1 MNAVNEAS
9 AALSKVCGACGARYP
24 SDALFCPLDGM
35 PLQSAASAGREA
47 EDDPYLG
54 QEISGHIEIRQL
66 VGIGAMGRVYR
77 AFQKGIDRDV
87 AVKILH
93 RELSANAQ
101 LVSRFTREAKVASR
115 LQHPNVVQ
123 VLLAGQLPD
132 RALYMVM
139 EYLEGLSLQSALA
152 AAGGALPLPKAL
164 HIALQLCEASGE
176 AHAVG
181 IVHRDLKPENV
192 MLVRRG
198 TDPDFVKVLDFGIA
212 RINWGEQSVATAA
225 GLIFGTARYISPEG
239 AQGNAVGPASDV
251 YSIATLLY
259 QMLSGRTP
267 FEGDQA
273 VGLLVQQIHDAPPH
287 LNDIPRAAYVPG
299 PLADVI
305 MANLAKDPKKR
316 EQDARAL
323 GHSIIDAAKES
334 GLAAEDISRPM
345 LRRAAVPNAMQLPP
359 TERTK
364 QLDMTPEFAERLA
377 PSSDR
382 DRTRVSEPP
391 ASQRS
396 SQPPSQ
402 PPAPVARANGSHER
416 PLTAATAKW
425 EPPTEFQAR
434 LADAV
439 GATSDRRDRP
449 SGIVP
454 AASPSSRPIPQA
466 APSRSRSPSGV
477 DETMDDASFEPPAA
491 LGQATIA
498 TPPPAFPEAENGRS
512 HRGRTRATETQGADQ
527 STPRTMPGDTDSD
540 RPPATHYVPPASGVT
555 GPPPRASARAAESSR
570 PHPISEAPPSAPSAE
585 PRAPRSTRRATTV
598 DAGDEPRPSR
608 GLAFVVLCF
617 VLGAAIAAG
626 WAWKMGKLGGTPD
639 VDDEAYVSR
648 ATDAMYKHRFVTPAG
663 ENVRDITDEGLKK
676 WPNDHRLLDIRM
688 RAASELVSQATAQ
701 RSAGDIVEALRLA
714 RAAHDLDPNDAS
726 AKRLVDQYD
735 AELAAFTT
743 PTAPPLVK
751 PPVVPSGA
759 GKPVGPA
766 GVPPAPAPSASA
778 AAAFKVIL
786 EANVVTPRLGQTVEL
801 TARVAPTKGS
811 FDGASFLITG
821 PGLGGGATM
830 PAQSP
835 SPGVFKA
842 SYAFLEAGRF
852 DVTFTTQ
859 ADGKPLKAARSL
871 TAGDPAAP
879 PAPPTPKLP
888 DPGPKPTPAGPAPT
902 GSVKW
907 M

>member
-1 MNAVNEAS
+1 MICASILHVNEAS
-9 AALSKVCGACGARYP
+9 AALSKVCAGCGARYP
-24 SDALFCPLDGM
+24 ADALFCPIDGM
-35 PLQSAASAGREA
+35 PLQSAASAQHNGRES

-164 HIALQLCEASGE
+164 HIGLQLCEASGE
-176 AHAVG
+176 AHTVG

-273 VGLLVQQIHDAPPH
+273 VGLLVQQIHDQPPH
-287 LNDIPRAAYVPG
+287 LKSIPRAEYVPD
-299 PLADVI
+299 PLAEVI
-305 MANLAKDPKKR
+305 MANLVKDPKKR
-316 EQDARAL
+316 EQDARSF
-323 GHSIIDAAKES
+323 GHAIVDAAKQS
-334 GLAAEDISRPM
+334 GLAPEDISRPM
-345 LRRAAVPNAMQLPP
+345 LRRAPSAIQLPP

-364 QLDMTPEFAERLA
+364 QLDISPELAERMS
-377 PSSDR
+377 P
-382 DRTRVSEPP
+382 
-391 ASQRS
+391 
-396 SQPPSQ
+396 PPSGTTRAEDQ
-402 PPAPVARANGSHER
+402 VAGDAHKPRSTAER
-416 PLTAATAKW
+416 PLMAATAKW

-439 GATSDRRDRP
+439 SSPDRTSGVVASSQSARPLTVPIGGPSQHAPPDR
-449 SGIVP
+449 
-454 AASPSSRPIPQA
+454 ASRPRA
-466 APSRSRSPSGV
+466 PSGV
-477 DETMDDASFEPPAA
+477 DETMDDASLEAGLAGKGDTRLTPAPSFPAGDSAPARTVVPRTLPGDVESQPPTT
-491 LGQATIA
+491 QYATPA
-498 TPPPAFPEAENGRS
+498 PMRAESRSSAPPPAVSSQDVVGPLS
-512 HRGRTRATETQGADQ
+512 SSPSIH
-527 STPRTMPGDTDSD
+527 
-540 RPPATHYVPPASGVT
+540 PPAPSEQ
-555 GPPPRASARAAESSR
+555 PPRADGPKKSPPTQIEPANAEGAR
-570 PHPISEAPPSAPSAE
+570 
-585 PRAPRSTRRATTV
+585 PR
-598 DAGDEPRPSR
+598 R
-608 GLAFVVLCF
+608 GVLFVLMCF
-617 VLGAAIAAG
+617 VLGATVAAG
-626 WAWKMGKLGGTPD
+626 LAWSMGKLGGGGGAD
-639 VDDEAYVSR
+639 QERYISR
-648 ATDAMYKHRFVTPAG
+648 ATDAMYKNRFSAPPG
-663 ENVRDITDEGLKK
+663 DNVRDITDEGLKK
-676 WPNDHRLLDIRM
+676 WPNDHRLLDVRM
-688 RAASELVSQATAQ
+688 RAANELVSQAMTQ
-701 RSAGDIVEALRLA
+701 RASGDIVEALRLA
-714 RAAHDLDPNDAS
+714 RVAHELDPNDAS

-735 AELAAFTT
+735 AEIATFTT
-743 PTAPPLVK
+743 PTALPLGKVAPPA
-751 PPVVPSGA
+751 STG
-759 GKPVGPA
+759 GKPTPPPN
-766 GVPPAPAPSASA
+766 VPPGPSA
-778 AAAFKVIL
+778 AAPVSYKVIL
-786 EANVVTPRLGQTVEL
+786 EANIAQPRLGQTVEF
-801 TARVAPTKGS
+801 TARVAPSKGD
-811 FDGASFLITG
+811 FDSAVFMISG

-830 PAQSP
+830 PAQS
-835 SPGVFKA
+835 SAPGVFKA
-842 SYAFLEAGRF
+842 SFSFLEAGRF
-852 DVTFTTQ
+852 DISFTTL
-859 ADGKPLKAARSL
+859 ADGKPVRAGRSL
-871 TAGDPAAP
+871 TAGDPP
-879 PAPPTPKLP
+879 PKHVDPKP
-888 DPGPKPTPAGPAPT
+888 PGPTPT

>member
-1 MNAVNEAS
+1 VNEAS

-24 SDALFCPLDGM
+24 GDALFCPLDGM

-77 AFQKGIDRDV
+77 AFQRGIDRDV

-251 YSIATLLY
+251 YAIATLLY

-273 VGLLVQQIHDAPPH
+273 VGLLVQQIHDAPPY
-287 LNDIPRAAYVPG
+287 LRSIPRAQYVPE

-305 MANLAKDPKKR
+305 MANLVKDPKRR
-316 EQDARAL
+316 EQDARSL
-323 GHSIIDAAKES
+323 GHAIIDAAKQS
-334 GLAAEDISRPM
+334 GLAPEDISRPM
-345 LRRAAVPNAMQLPP
+345 LRRQPSAMHLPP

-364 QLDMTPEFAERLA
+364 QHDLTPELAARLSPA
-377 PSSDR
+377 PSS
-382 DRTRVSEPP
+382 
-391 ASQRS
+391 A
-396 SQPPSQ
+396 
-402 PPAPVARANGSHER
+402 AANGAHGER

-434 LADAV
+434 LAEAV
-439 GATSDRRDRP
+439 HGTRERP
-449 SGIVP
+449 SGVVP
-454 AASPSSRPIPQA
+454 AAPSSRSLDVA
-466 APSRSRSPSGV
+466 DGGSRPRSPSGV
-477 DETMDDASFEPPAA
+477 DETMDDARFQAA
-491 LGQATIA
+491 HAPYGAGAAPGATLA
-498 TPPPAFPEAENGRS
+498 TPPPTFPPVDRHRASEN
-512 HRGRTRATETQGADQ
+512 HQ
-527 STPRTMPGDTDSD
+527 PRTMPGDGDG
-540 RPPATHYVPPASGVT
+540 RPPTTQYSAPLPSA
-555 GPPPRASARAAESSR
+555 PRVVAAEPSR
-570 PHPISEAPPSAPSAE
+570 PLPISERSEPPPSPTRSE
-585 PRAPRSTRRATTV
+585 HPHDSPRRSR
-598 DAGDEPRPSR
+598 S
-608 GLAFVVLCF
+608 LLFVVLCF
-617 VLGAAIAAG
+617 VLGAGLAAG
-626 WAWKMGKLGGTPD
+626 WAWRTGKLGGGLEGD
-639 VDDEAYVSR
+639 GDRYVAR
-648 ATDAMYKHRFVTPAG
+648 ATDAMYKNRFVAPAG
-663 ENVRDITDEGLKK
+663 DNVRDITDEGLKR
-676 WPNDHRLLDIRM
+676 WPNEHRLLDVRM
-688 RAASELVSQATAQ
+688 RAANELVSQAMTQ
-701 RSAGDIVEALRLA
+701 RSAGDIMEALRLA
-714 RAAHDLDPNDAS
+714 RSAHELDPNDAS
-726 AKRLVDQYD
+726 AKRLVDQYEG
-735 AELAAFTT
+735 ELAAFTT
-743 PTAPPLVK
+743 PTATPLNK
-751 PPVVPSGA
+751 PM
-759 GKPVGPA
+759 
-766 GVPPAPAPSASA
+766 PAPAPVPVPVPSGKPA
-778 AAAFKVIL
+778 APAANAPAAVTPFKVIL
-786 EANVVTPRLGQTVEL
+786 DANATQPRLGQTVEL
-801 TARVAPTKGS
+801 TARVAPAK
-811 FDGASFLITG
+811 ASFQGAVFTING
-821 PGLGGGATM
+821 PGLGGGVTM

-835 SPGVFKA
+835 APGIFKA
-842 SYAFLEAGRF
+842 SYAFLEGGRF
-852 DVTFTTQ
+852 DVTFTTE
-859 ADGKPLKAARSL
+859 ADGTPLKAARML
-871 TAGDPAAP
+871 VAGEAGV
-879 PAPPTPKLP
+879 PKLP
-888 DPGPKPTPAGPAPT
+888 DPAPKPPAPT
-902 GSVKW
+902 PTASVKW

>member
-1 MNAVNEAS
+1 MNEAS
-9 AALSKVCGACGARYP
+9 AALAKVCGACGARYP
-24 SDALFCPLDGM
+24 ADALFCPLDGM
-35 PLQSAASAGREA
+35 PLQSAAAAQSGGRES

-115 LQHPNVVQ
+115 LAHPNVVQ

-152 AAGGALPLPKAL
+152 AAGGALPLPQAL

-251 YSIATLLY
+251 YSIATLLF
-259 QMLSGRTP
+259 QMLAGRTP

-273 VGLLVQQIHDAPPH
+273 VGLLVQQIHDAPPY
-287 LNDIPRAAYVPG
+287 LKSIPRAEYVPA

-305 MANLAKDPKKR
+305 MANLAKDPKAR

-323 GHSIIDAAKES
+323 GHAIIDAAKES
-334 GLAAEDISRPM
+334 GLAPEDISRPM
-345 LRRAAVPNAMQLPP
+345 LRRAPSAMQLPP

-364 QLDMTPEFAERLA
+364 QLDLNPEVAARL
-377 PSSDR
+377 SSSPEIRADA
-382 DRTRVSEPP
+382 RVS
-391 ASQRS
+391 A
-396 SQPPSQ
+396 
-402 PPAPVARANGSHER
+402 HDR
-416 PLTAATAKW
+416 PLTGATAKW

-434 LADAV
+434 LADVAQ
-439 GATSDRRDRP
+439 GPRSSERP

-454 AASPSSRPIPQA
+454 ASVPSSRPMRA
-466 APSRSRSPSGV
+466 ASSRPRLPGGV
-477 DETMDDASFEPPAA
+477 DDTMDDASAEPPVAA
-491 LGQATIA
+491 GAATIV
-498 TPPPAFPEAENGRS
+498 TPAPFPAS
-512 HRGRTRATETQGADQ
+512 QRGGTRADPA
-527 STPRTMPGDTDSD
+527 PRTMPGDSD
-540 RPPATHYVPPASGVT
+540 GDGPSTQYVPPVADAT
-555 GPPPRASARAAESSR
+555 GPPSRASSRARPSSD
-570 PHPISEAPPSAPSAE
+570 APPSRGTRME
-585 PRAPRSTRRATTV
+585 QGEDAPRR
-598 DAGDEPRPSR
+598 SR
-608 GLAFVVLCF
+608 GLLFVVLCF
-617 VLGAAIAAG
+617 VLGALLATG
-626 WAWKMGKLGGTPD
+626 WAWKMGKLGGGEG
-639 VDDEAYVSR
+639 DDERYVTR
-648 ATDAMYKHRFVTPAG
+648 ATDAMYKHRFVAPAG

-688 RAASELVSQATAQ
+688 RSANELVTQATVQ
-701 RSAGDIVEALRLA
+701 RSSGDIVEALRLA
-714 RAAHDLDPNDAS
+714 RAAHELDPNDAS

-735 AELAAFTT
+735 AELASFTS
-743 PTAPPLVK
+743 PTAIPLGK
-751 PPVVPSGA
+751 PPPSLAANNGRPAVPVVAPSSSS
-759 GKPVGPA
+759 
-766 GVPPAPAPSASA
+766 SASA
-778 AAAFKVIL
+778 YKVL
-786 EANVVTPRLGQTVEL
+786 LDANVGAPRVGQTVEF
-801 TARVAPTKGS
+801 TARVAPTKGT
-811 FDGASFLITG
+811 FEGATFVIRG
-821 PGLGGGATM
+821 PGLGAGAAM

-835 SPGVFKA
+835 APGVFKA
-842 SYAFLEAGRF
+842 SFAFLEPGRF
-852 DVTFTTQ
+852 DVTFQAQ
-859 ADGKPLKAARSL
+859 ADGKPLQAGRSL
-871 TAGDPAAP
+871 TAGDAPAPKPADPVKPPPP
-879 PAPPTPKLP
+879 PAT
-888 DPGPKPTPAGPAPT
+888 APT

>member
-1 MNAVNEAS
+1 MNEAS

-35 PLQSAASAGREA
+35 PLQSAASAGRDA

-251 YSIATLLY
+251 YSIATLLF

-287 LNDIPRAAYVPG
+287 LNSIPRAEYVPG

-323 GHSIIDAAKES
+323 GHAIIDAAKQS
-334 GLAAEDISRPM
+334 GLSAEDISRPM
-345 LRRAAVPNAMQLPP
+345 LRRAPNAMQLPP

-364 QLDMTPEFAERLA
+364 QLDMTPELADRLT
-377 PSSDR
+377 PSS

-391 ASQRS
+391 APAASSPSLS
-396 SQPPSQ
+396 SQPPQ
-402 PPAPVARANGSHER
+402 PAARAQNGAHER

-439 GATSDRRDRP
+439 GATRERP

-454 AASPSSRPIPQA
+454 AASPSSRPMTAVPQA
-466 APSRSRSPSGV
+466 APSRPRSPSGV
-477 DETMDDASFEPPAA
+477 DETMDDASFDPPAV
-491 LGQATIA
+491 GGPATIA
-498 TPPPAFPEAENGRS
+498 TPPPAFPETNRN
-512 HRGRTRATETQGADQ
+512 RGRTRAAPTQGAEQ
-527 STPRTMPGDTDSD
+527 SSPRTMPGDADDDT

-555 GPPPRASARAAESSR
+555 SPPPRASARTESSR
-570 PHPISEAPPSAPSAE
+570 PLPISDAPPSAPSAA
-585 PRAPRSTRRATTV
+585 PSSPPRSTRRSTTV
-598 DAGDEPRPSR
+598 DAADEPRASK

-617 VLGAAIAAG
+617 VLGAVIAAG
-626 WAWKMGKLGGTPD
+626 WAWKMGKLGGSAD
-639 VDDEAYVSR
+639 IDDEAYVSR

-743 PTAPPLVK
+743 PTAPPLNK
-751 PPVVPSGA
+751 PPVVPSSGP
-759 GKPVGPA
+759 GKPLVPA
-766 GVPPAPAPSASA
+766 GLPSGAPAPSASA

-811 FDGASFLITG
+811 FDGASFAING

-852 DVTFTTQ
+852 EVTFTTQ

-871 TAGDPAAP
+871 TAGEA
-879 PAPPTPKLP
+879 PAPSTPKLP
-888 DPGPKPTPAGPAPT
+888 EPGHQPTPAVPAPT

>member
-1 MNAVNEAS
+1 MNEAAS
-9 AALSKVCGACGARYP
+9 ALSKVCAGCGARYP
-24 SDALFCPLDGM
+24 SDALFCPIDGM
-35 PLQSAASAGREA
+35 PLQSAASAQNSQRES

-164 HIALQLCEASGE
+164 HIAMQLCEASGE

-239 AQGNAVGPASDV
+239 AQGNAVGPPSDV

-259 QMLSGRTP
+259 QMLAGRTP

-287 LNDIPRAAYVPG
+287 LKSIPRAEYVPE

-305 MANLAKDPKKR
+305 MANLAKDPKRR
-316 EQDARAL
+316 EQDARSL
-323 GHSIIDAAKES
+323 GHAIVDAAKQS
-334 GLAAEDISRPM
+334 GLSPDDISRPM
-345 LRRAAVPNAMQLPP
+345 LRRQPSAMQMAP

-364 QLDMTPEFAERLA
+364 QLDLSPELAERL
-377 PSSDR
+377 S
-382 DRTRVSEPP
+382 
-391 ASQRS
+391 
-396 SQPPSQ
+396 
-402 PPAPVARANGSHER
+402 PPAPPAREESAPPGRVNGTPAPAPANGER
-416 PLTAATAKW
+416 PLMAATAKW
-425 EPPTEFQAR
+425 EPPSEFQAR
-434 LADAV
+434 LTEV
-439 GATSDRRDRP
+439 VNSRDRA
-449 SGIVP
+449 SGVVP
-454 AASPSSRPIPQA
+454 TSPSSRP
-466 APSRSRSPSGV
+466 APVVPVAPGSRPRQPSGV
-477 DETMDDASFEPPAA
+477 DETLDDASNEPPYASA
-491 LGQATIA
+491 RHPVTAE
-498 TPPPAFPEAENGRS
+498 PAFPKTPSPAAGRPAEG
-512 HRGRTRATETQGADQ
+512 
-527 STPRTMPGDTDSD
+527 TPRTMPGDAESLPRRTDYAAPVAASA
-540 RPPATHYVPPASGVT
+540 PPAAARAVDSE
-555 GPPPRASARAAESSR
+555 PPPRPAAPAKKKKVETAIEE
-570 PHPISEAPPSAPSAE
+570 PAAAE
-585 PRAPRSTRRATTV
+585 PRK
-598 DAGDEPRPSR
+598 SR
-608 GLAFVVLCF
+608 GILFVVLCF
-617 VLGAAIAAG
+617 VLGMAIAAG
-626 WAWKMGKLGGTPD
+626 WAWKVGKLGGGEG
-639 VDDEAYVSR
+639 DDERYVSR
-648 ATDAMYKHRFVTPAG
+648 ATDAMFKNRFVSPPG
-663 ENVRDITDEGLKK
+663 DNVRDITDEGLKR
-676 WPNDHRLLDIRM
+676 WPNDHRLLDVRM
-688 RAASELVSQATAQ
+688 RAANELVSQAMVQ
-701 RSAGDIVEALRLA
+701 RTAGDIVEALRLA
-714 RAAHDLDPNDAS
+714 RSAHELDPNDAS

-743 PTAPPLVK
+743 PTAPPLAK
-751 PPVVPSGA
+751 PSAVPAAPATTGA
-759 GKPVGPA
+759 GRLPV
-766 GVPPAPAPSASA
+766 APSAPSA
-778 AAAFKVIL
+778 ASATAFKIIL
-786 EANVVTPRLGQTVEL
+786 EASVGQPRLGQTVEF
-801 TARVAPTKGS
+801 TARVVPTKGS
-811 FDGASFLITG
+811 FENPVFGISG
-821 PGLGGGATM
+821 PGLGGGVNM
-830 PAQSP
+830 NAQSP

-842 SYAFLEAGRF
+842 SFAFLEGGRF

-859 ADGKPLKAARSL
+859 ADGKPLKAGRAL
-871 TAGDPAAP
+871 VAGDAP
-879 PAPPTPKLP
+879 KPPDPTPKP
-888 DPGPKPTPAGPAPT
+888 TTPAPSS
-902 GSVKW
+902 SVKW

>member
-1 MNAVNEAS
+1 
-9 AALSKVCGACGARYP
+9 
-24 SDALFCPLDGM
+24 M
-35 PLQSAASAGREA
+35 PLQSAASAGRDA

-239 AQGNAVGPASDV
+239 AQGNAVGPPSDV

-287 LNDIPRAAYVPG
+287 LKSIPRAEYVPN

-305 MANLAKDPKKR
+305 MANLAKDPKRR
-316 EQDARAL
+316 EPDARML
-323 GHSIIDAAKES
+323 GHAIIDAAKQS

-345 LRRAAVPNAMQLPP
+345 LRRHAGAMQLPP

-364 QLDMTPEFAERLA
+364 QLDLSPELADRLS
-377 PSSDR
+377 PPP
-382 DRTRVSEPP
+382 TRVSDSDPDVHVVNGDGRYLD
-391 ASQRS
+391 ARAAARS
-396 SQPPSQ
+396 S
-402 PPAPVARANGSHER
+402 NER
-416 PLTAATAKW
+416 TPMGATAKW

-439 GATSDRRDRP
+439 GRSTRSERP
-449 SGIVP
+449 SGVVP
-454 AASPSSRPIPQA
+454 SAPSSRPMAVVPTP
-466 APSRSRSPSGV
+466 APSRPRSPSGV
-477 DETMDDASFEPPAA
+477 DETIDDALADPPAPQPPST
-491 LGQATIA
+491 LA
-498 TPPPAFPEAENGRS
+498 TPPPPRFPSTSTEARRPPSKPPPRVAVAEPSRP
-512 HRGRTRATETQGADQ
+512 RAEQ
-527 STPRTMPGDTDSD
+527 SVPRTMPGDVDDGPSTAYT
-540 RPPATHYVPPASGVT
+540 PPLPQESSPQVARSAQPPQPLSE
-555 GPPPRASARAAESSR
+555 PPPSQ
-570 PHPISEAPPSAPSAE
+570 
-585 PRAPRSTRRATTV
+585 PRAPTDQV
-598 DAGDEPRPSR
+598 EEPRKSR
-608 GLAFVVLCF
+608 GLLFVVLCF
-617 VLGAAIAAG
+617 VLGMAIAAG
-626 WAWKMGKLGGTPD
+626 WAWKVGKIGGSD
-639 VDDEAYVSR
+639 GDDERYVAR
-648 ATDAMYKHRFVTPAG
+648 ATDAMYKNRFVTPPG
-663 ENVRDITDEGLKK
+663 DNVRDITDEGLKK

-688 RAASELVSQATAQ
+688 RAANELVTQAMTQ
-701 RSAGDIVEALRLA
+701 RSAGDIMEALRLA
-714 RAAHDLDPNDAS
+714 RNAHDLDPNDGS
-726 AKRLVDQYD
+726 AKRLVDQYEN
-735 AELAAFTT
+735 ELASFTT
-743 PTAPPLVK
+743 PAATPLGK
-751 PPVVPSGA
+751 PPPSGA
-759 GKPVGPA
+759 VPGGKPGVAPTPPVGPA
-766 GVPPAPAPSASA
+766 APAASA
-778 AAAFKVIL
+778 TAYKVIL
-786 EANVVTPRLGQTVEL
+786 DANAPQPRLGQTVEF
-801 TARVAPTKGS
+801 TARVAPPKGP
-811 FDGASFLITG
+811 FDAPIFTISG
-821 PGLGGGATM
+821 PGLGGGVTM
-830 PAQSP
+830 QAQSP

-842 SYAFLEAGRF
+842 SYSFMEAGRF
-852 DVTFTTQ
+852 DVVFSAQ
-859 ADGKPLKAARSL
+859 SEGKALRAGRSL
-871 TAGDPAAP
+871 NAGEP
-879 PAPPTPKLP
+879 PAPKPPPAAP
-888 DPGPKPTPAGPAPT
+888 DPGPKPPATAPT

>member
-1 MNAVNEAS
+1 VNEAS

-24 SDALFCPLDGM
+24 GDALFCPLDGM
-35 PLQSAASAGREA
+35 PLQSAASAGGRGDS

-152 AAGGALPLPKAL
+152 AAGGSLPLSKAL

-251 YSIATLLY
+251 YSIATLLF
-259 QMLSGRTP
+259 QMLAGRTP

-287 LNDIPRAAYVPG
+287 LKSIPRAEYVPD
-299 PLADVI
+299 PLAEVI
-305 MANLAKDPKKR
+305 MANLVKDPKRR

-323 GHSIIDAAKES
+323 GHAIIDAAKQS
-334 GLAAEDISRPM
+334 GLAQEDISRPM
-345 LRRAAVPNAMQLPP
+345 LRRAPPAMQLPP

-364 QLDMTPEFAERLA
+364 QLDLTPDIAERLS
-377 PSSDR
+377 PPP
-382 DRTRVSEPP
+382 TRVIEG
-391 ASQRS
+391 
-396 SQPPSQ
+396 
-402 PPAPVARANGSHER
+402 RANGTHAASGER

-434 LADAV
+434 LAEAV
-439 GATSDRRDRP
+439 GATRERP
-449 SGIVP
+449 SGVVP
-454 AASPSSRPIPQA
+454 AAPSSPSSRPMTAAGSVPVP
-466 APSRSRSPSGV
+466 APSRPRQPSGV
-477 DETMDDASFEPPAA
+477 DETMDDASFEPPVAA
-491 LGQATIA
+491 GPATIV
-498 TPPPAFPEAENGRS
+498 TPPPSFPSSR
-512 HRGRTRATETQGADQ
+512 RGKTRPVEP
-527 STPRTMPGDTDSD
+527 SVPRTMPGDAYDDDDDDDDSD
-540 RPPATHYVPPASGVT
+540 GQPATQYAAPVPDPT
-555 GPPPRASARAAESSR
+555 GPPARARVTVPGSRREAARESSR
-570 PHPISEAPPSAPSAE
+570 RVASSEAPPASRRE
-585 PRAPRSTRRATTV
+585 PNTRRSTAIEHPDDTPRR
-598 DAGDEPRPSR
+598 SR
-608 GLAFVVLCF
+608 GLMFVVLCF
-617 VLGAAIAAG
+617 VLGMALAAG
-626 WAWKMGKLGGTPD
+626 WAWKMGKLGGGGGEG
-639 VDDEAYVSR
+639 DDERYVAR

-663 ENVRDITDEGLKK
+663 DNVRDITDEGLKK

-688 RAASELVSQATAQ
+688 RAANELVSQATAQ
-701 RSAGDIVEALRLA
+701 RSAGDIMEALRLA
-714 RAAHDLDPNDAS
+714 RAAHELDPNDAS

-735 AELAAFTT
+735 AELASFTT

-751 PPVVPSGA
+751 PPPVPVMN
-759 GKPVGPA
+759 GKPVVPA
-766 GVPPAPAPSASA
+766 SASAPVVPPPAASA

-786 EANVVTPRLGQTVEL
+786 DANVPAPRIGQTVEF
-801 TARVAPTKGS
+801 TARVAPTKGT
-811 FDGASFLITG
+811 FEGAVFVISG
-821 PGLGGGATM
+821 PGLGGGASM

-835 SPGVFKA
+835 APGVFKA
-842 SYAFLEAGRF
+842 SFAFLEGGRF

-871 TAGDPAAP
+871 VAGEAP
-879 PAPPTPKLP
+879 PPKP
-888 DPGPKPTPAGPAPT
+888 ADPGPPKPPAPAPT

>member
-1 MNAVNEAS
+1 VNEAS

-24 SDALFCPLDGM
+24 ADALFCPLDGM
-35 PLQSAASAGREA
+35 PLQSAAAAQSGGRETA

-152 AAGGALPLPKAL
+152 AAGGALPLPQAL

-251 YSIATLLY
+251 YSIATLLF
-259 QMLSGRTP
+259 QMLAGRTP

-273 VGLLVQQIHDAPPH
+273 VGLLVQQIHDAPPY
-287 LNDIPRAAYVPG
+287 LKSIARAAYVPD

-305 MANLAKDPKKR
+305 MANLAKDPKQR

-323 GHSIIDAAKES
+323 GHAIIDAAKEA
-334 GLAAEDISRPM
+334 GLAPEDISRPM
-345 LRRAAVPNAMQLPP
+345 LRRAPTAMQLPP

-364 QLDMTPEFAERLA
+364 QHDLTPEVIARLT
-377 PSSDR
+377 PEPR
-382 DRTRVSEPP
+382 VETRVSQ
-391 ASQRS
+391 AD
-396 SQPPSQ
+396 
-402 PPAPVARANGSHER
+402 R

-434 LADAV
+434 LAEASHDGDAR
-439 GATSDRRDRP
+439 SRSRDRS

-454 AASPSSRPIPQA
+454 ASTPSSRPMHAASP
-466 APSRSRSPSGV
+466 APSRPRLPGGV
-477 DETMDDASFEPPAA
+477 DDTMDDVSADPPMAA
-491 LGQATIA
+491 GAATIV
-498 TPPPAFPEAENGRS
+498 TPPPSFPS
-512 HRGRTRATETQGADQ
+512 QRGGTRADP
-527 STPRTMPGDTDSD
+527 TPRTMPGDSDSD
-540 RPPATHYVPPASGVT
+540 GHQPSTQYSPPVAEAT
-555 GPPPRASARAAESSR
+555 GPPPRASTRALPSSD
-570 PHPISEAPPSAPSAE
+570 APPSRTTRAE
-585 PRAPRSTRRATTV
+585 HADDPPRR
-598 DAGDEPRPSR
+598 SR
-608 GLAFVVLCF
+608 GLLFVVLCF
-617 VLGAAIAAG
+617 VLGALLAAG
-626 WAWKMGKLGGTPD
+626 WAWKMGKLGGGEG
-639 VDDEAYVSR
+639 DDERYVTR

-663 ENVRDITDEGLKK
+663 DNVRDITDEGLKK

-688 RAASELVSQATAQ
+688 RSANELVTQATVQ

-714 RAAHDLDPNDAS
+714 RAAHELDPNDGS

-735 AELAAFTT
+735 AELASFTT
-743 PTAPPLVK
+743 PTATPLVK
-751 PPVVPSGA
+751 PPPSLAATNGRPVAPATTPSGA
-759 GKPVGPA
+759 A
-766 GVPPAPAPSASA
+766 STSPS
-778 AAAFKVIL
+778 AFKVL
-786 EANVVTPRLGQTVEL
+786 LDANVGAPRVGQTVEF
-801 TARVAPTKGS
+801 TARVAPTKGT
-811 FDGASFLITG
+811 FDGPTFVISG

-835 SPGVFKA
+835 APGVFKA
-842 SYAFLEAGRF
+842 SFAFLEPGRF
-852 DVTFTTQ
+852 DVTFSTQ

-871 TAGDPAAP
+871 TAGDAPAPKP
-879 PAPPTPKLP
+879 PEPPKPPTP
-888 DPGPKPTPAGPAPT
+888 PATAPT

>member
-1 MNAVNEAS
+1 MNRVNEAS

-35 PLQSAASAGREA
+35 PLQSAASAGRDA

-251 YSIATLLY
+251 YSIATLLF

-287 LNDIPRAAYVPG
+287 LSSIPRAEYVPG

-323 GHSIIDAAKES
+323 GHAIIDAAKQS

-345 LRRAAVPNAMQLPP
+345 LRRAAAPNAMQLPP
-359 TERTK
+359 NERTK
-364 QLDMTPEFAERLA
+364 QLDLSPELADRLT
-377 PSSDR
+377 PSSG
-382 DRTRVSEPP
+382 RVSEPP
-391 ASQRS
+391 S
-396 SQPPSQ
+396 SSHPQAEVRHQ
-402 PPAPVARANGSHER
+402 NGARER

-439 GATSDRRDRP
+439 GGTRERP

-454 AASPSSRPIPQA
+454 ASPSSRPMAAAERVPQPT
-466 APSRSRSPSGV
+466 PSRPRSPSGV
-477 DETMDDASFEPPAA
+477 DETMDDASFDPPTV
-491 LGQATIA
+491 GGPATIA
-498 TPPPAFPEAENGRS
+498 TPPPTFPEA
-512 HRGRTRATETQGADQ
+512 HPHQGRTRAQTRGMEQG
-527 STPRTMPGDTDSD
+527 TPRTMPGDADYESD
-540 RPPATHYVPPASGVT
+540 ARQPATHYVPPASGVT
-555 GPPPRASARAAESSR
+555 GPPPRAVTESSR
-570 PHPISEAPPSAPSAE
+570 PMPVSEAPPSSVAGS
-585 PRAPRSTRRATTV
+585 RSTRRGTSIEIA
-598 DAGDEPRPSR
+598 DEPRKSK

-617 VLGAAIAAG
+617 VLGAGIAAG
-626 WAWKMGKLGGTPD
+626 WAWKMGKLGGAD
-639 VDDEAYVSR
+639 IDDEAYVSR
-648 ATDAMYKHRFVTPAG
+648 ATDAMYKHRFVAPAG
-663 ENVRDITDEGLKK
+663 DNVRDITDEGLKK

-701 RSAGDIVEALRLA
+701 RSAGDIMEALRLA
-714 RAAHDLDPNDAS
+714 RAAHDLDPNDAT

-743 PTAPPLVK
+743 PTAPPLNK
-751 PPVVPSGA
+751 PPIAPSANGKPVVPA
-759 GKPVGPA
+759 A
-766 GVPPAPAPSASA
+766 NVPPGPPAPSASA
-778 AAAFKVIL
+778 AAAYKVIL
-786 EANVVTPRLGQTVEL
+786 EANVGTPRLGQTVEL
-801 TARVAPTKGS
+801 TARIAPTKGT
-811 FDGASFLITG
+811 FDGASFMISG

-835 SPGVFKA
+835 APGVFKA
-842 SYAFLEAGRF
+842 SYAFLEAGHF
-852 DVTFTTQ
+852 EVTFTTQ

-871 TAGDPAAP
+871 TAGEA

-888 DPGPKPTPAGPAPT
+888 EPGPKPAPTPAGPAPT

>member
-1 MNAVNEAS
+1 
-9 AALSKVCGACGARYP
+9 
-24 SDALFCPLDGM
+24 M
-35 PLQSAASAGREA
+35 PLQSAAAAQSGGRETA

-152 AAGGALPLPKAL
+152 AAGGALPLPQAL

-251 YSIATLLY
+251 YSIATLLF
-259 QMLSGRTP
+259 QMLAGRTP

-273 VGLLVQQIHDAPPH
+273 VGLLVQQIHDAPPY
-287 LNDIPRAAYVPG
+287 LKSIARAAYVPD

-305 MANLAKDPKKR
+305 MANLAKDPKAR

-323 GHSIIDAAKES
+323 GHAIIDAAKEA
-334 GLAAEDISRPM
+334 GLAPEDISRPM
-345 LRRAAVPNAMQLPP
+345 LRRAPAAMQLPP

-364 QLDMTPEFAERLA
+364 QHDLTPEVAARLSPEPRAEK
-377 PSSDR
+377 
-382 DRTRVSEPP
+382 RVSH
-391 ASQRS
+391 AD
-396 SQPPSQ
+396 
-402 PPAPVARANGSHER
+402 R

-434 LADAV
+434 LAEASLDAD
-439 GATSDRRDRP
+439 GAPARSRDRS

-454 AASPSSRPIPQA
+454 ASTPSSRPIHA
-466 APSRSRSPSGV
+466 ASRPRLPSGV
-477 DETMDDASFEPPAA
+477 DDTMDDASAEAVAA
-491 LGQATIA
+491 AGLATIA
-498 TPPPAFPEAENGRS
+498 TPPPSFPSIPSSERERGPRS
-512 HRGRTRATETQGADQ
+512 SQRGGTRSDPV
-527 STPRTMPGDTDSD
+527 PRTMPGDRDSD
-540 RPPATHYVPPASGVT
+540 NHQPSTQYSPPVADAT
-555 GPPPRASARAAESSR
+555 GPPPRASTRSLPTSD
-570 PHPISEAPPSAPSAE
+570 APPS
-585 PRAPRSTRRATTV
+585 RGTRMEHPDDGAR
-598 DAGDEPRPSR
+598 RSR
-608 GLAFVVLCF
+608 GLLFVILCF
-617 VLGAAIAAG
+617 VLGALLAAG
-626 WAWKMGKLGGTPD
+626 WAWKMGKLGGGD
-639 VDDEAYVSR
+639 GDDERYVTR
-648 ATDAMYKHRFVTPAG
+648 ATDAMYKHRFVAPAG
-663 ENVRDITDEGLKK
+663 DNVRDITDEGLKK

-688 RAASELVSQATAQ
+688 RSANELVTQATVQ

-714 RAAHDLDPNDAS
+714 RAAHELDPNDAS
-726 AKRLVDQYD
+726 AKRLVEQYD
-735 AELAAFTT
+735 AELATFTT
-743 PTAPPLVK
+743 PTATPLVK
-751 PPVVPSGA
+751 PPPPLAATNGRPVVPAVAPSGA
-759 GKPVGPA
+759 A
-766 GVPPAPAPSASA
+766 STSPS
-778 AAAFKVIL
+778 AFKVL
-786 EANVVTPRLGQTVEL
+786 LDTNVGAPRVGQTVEF
-801 TARVAPTKGS
+801 TARVAPTKGT
-811 FDGASFLITG
+811 FEGATFVISG

-835 SPGVFKA
+835 APGVFKA
-842 SYAFLEAGRF
+842 SFAFLEPGRF
-852 DVTFTTQ
+852 DVTFSTQ

-871 TAGDPAAP
+871 TAGDPPAPKPPEPAKP
-879 PAPPTPKLP
+879 PAPP
-888 DPGPKPTPAGPAPT
+888 AAAPT

>member
-1 MNAVNEAS
+1 
-9 AALSKVCGACGARYP
+9 
-24 SDALFCPLDGM
+24 M
-35 PLQSAASAGREA
+35 PLQSAASVQSGGRDS

-251 YSIATLLY
+251 YSIATLLF

-287 LNDIPRAAYVPG
+287 LKSIPRAEYVPG
-299 PLADVI
+299 PLAEVI
-305 MANLAKDPKKR
+305 MANLAKDPRRR

-323 GHSIIDAAKES
+323 GHAIIDAAKQS
-334 GLAAEDISRPM
+334 GLAPEDISRPM
-345 LRRAAVPNAMQLPP
+345 LRRAPNAMQLPP

-364 QLDMTPEFAERLA
+364 QLDLTPDVAERLSVS
-377 PSSDR
+377 P
-382 DRTRVSEPP
+382 TRVETPDESHPKT
-391 ASQRS
+391 RVNG
-396 SQPPSQ
+396 
-402 PPAPVARANGSHER
+402 APHER
-416 PLTAATAKW
+416 PLTAATTKW
-425 EPPTEFQAR
+425 EPPIEFQAR

-439 GATSDRRDRP
+439 GSSRDRP

-454 AASPSSRPIPQA
+454 SPSPSSRPMTVAIPPA
-466 APSRSRSPSGV
+466 AGSRPRSPSGV
-477 DETMDDASFEPPAA
+477 DETMDDASFDPPPALA
-491 LGQATIA
+491 QQTVA
-498 TPPPAFPEAENGRS
+498 TPPPSFP
-512 HRGRTRATETQGADQ
+512 RTRSPSTSPPRDEP
-527 STPRTMPGDTDSD
+527 STPRTMPGDSESHK
-540 RPPATHYVPPASGVT
+540 PATHYAAPAPEVT
-555 GPPPRASARAAESSR
+555 GPPPRAESSR
-570 PHPISEAPPSAPSAE
+570 PFPLESQPPPPS
-585 PRAPRSTRRATTV
+585 RTSTRGTV
-598 DAGDEPRPSR
+598 IEHGDDSPRKSR
-608 GLAFVVLCF
+608 GLLFVILCF
-617 VLGAAIAAG
+617 VLGATIAAG
-626 WAWKMGKLGGTPD
+626 WAWKMGKLGGSNEGD
-639 VDDEAYVSR
+639 GERYIAR
-648 ATDAMYKHRFVTPAG
+648 ATDALYKHHFVAPIG
-663 ENVRDITDEGLKK
+663 DNVRDITDEGLKK

-688 RAASELVSQATAQ
+688 RAANELVMQATTQ
-701 RSAGDIVEALRLA
+701 RSAGDIMEALRLA
-714 RAAHDLDPNDAS
+714 RAAHELDPNDAS

-735 AELAAFTT
+735 AELSSFTT
-743 PTAPPLVK
+743 PVAPPLNK
-751 PPVVPSGA
+751 TPLAPSG
-759 GKPVGPA
+759 GKGLVPQAPA
-766 GVPPAPAPSASA
+766 SPAPPASA
-778 AAAFKVIL
+778 ATAFKVIL
-786 EANVVTPRLGQTVEL
+786 DANVPQPRLGQTVEF
-801 TARVAPTKGS
+801 TARVAPAKGN
-811 FDGASFLITG
+811 FEGAAFVING

-835 SPGVFKA
+835 APGVFKA
-842 SYAFLEAGRF
+842 SYAFLEGGRF

-871 TAGDPAAP
+871 TAGDAAPGPAPAKP
-879 PAPPTPKLP
+879 PAPEPGSPGSP
-888 DPGPKPTPAGPAPT
+888 GPPGPKPPATAPT